1 MLNISIHIFC
11 YLDFTTIAKKP
22 LIYDM
27 QCKKNRIIYNKK
39 NTLID
44 LKNCTFFQ
52 FEEMLLI
59 IQTCILPDYRMR
71 KNTIMKRIDNK
82 IRKQ

>member
-1 MLNISIHIFC
+1 MLSRFYNYC
-11 YLDFTTIAKKP
+11 KKTSD
-22 LIYDM
+22 LRHAM
-27 QCKKNRIIYNKK
+27 KKNRIIYNKK

-59 IQTCILPDYRMR
+59 IQTCKLPDYRMR